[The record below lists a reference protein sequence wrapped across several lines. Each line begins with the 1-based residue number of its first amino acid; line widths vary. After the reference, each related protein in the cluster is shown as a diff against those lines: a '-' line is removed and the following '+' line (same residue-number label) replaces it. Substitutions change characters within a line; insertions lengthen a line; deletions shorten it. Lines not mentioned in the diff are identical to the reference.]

1 MYSIRSTLA
10 GHKRSSNG
18 QEKVQS
24 DLVPILFAR
33 IRTRLGKP
41 KPQTIRILLD
51 SGASASIF
59 NIKYLNKLRL
69 KHNQTTTWITA
80 AGNFTTSRTTEV
92 QFTMPELY
100 DDRVIEWKVHVAK
113 DTGVYD
119 AVIGRDLLRE
129 LGITMNFKDNTVT
142 WDDSTIH
149 MRSQLSNAASA
160 YFIRDSKELEGSTT
174 RVKRILDA
182 KYEKANL
189 NATVSNY
196 EHLEANEKSTLLT
209 LLRKY
214 ETLFDGTLGKW
225 TGDPYHIELKP
236 NVTPYHARAFP
247 IPRIHEQTL
256 RNEVQRLCELG
267 VLTRINH
274 SEWGAPT
281 FIIPKK
287 DGSVR
292 FISDFRELNKCIKR
306 KPYPIPQ
313 IQDILLK
320 LEGFKYATSL
330 DLNMGYYHIKLS
342 PQRRK
347 LCTIVLPWG
356 KYEYDSLP
364 MGLCNSP
371 DVFQEK
377 ISTLMSGLEFVRA
390 YIDDLLIITRS
401 SWEDHLSK
409 IEEVLLRLADSG
421 LKVNAVKSFF
431 GESEVEYLGYKIT
444 RQGIQPVA
452 KKIQAIQNL
461 KPPTN
466 TKQLRSFIGIVNYYR
481 DMWIKRSHILAPLT
495 KLVSKT
501 QKFVWEKEQQHA
513 FDIIKK
519 VISKETLLVYPN
531 FNETFQIHTDAS
543 HRQMGAVISQKGM
556 PIAFWSKKLK
566 DAQVRYTT
574 TERELL
580 SIVECLKTF
589 RNILLGH
596 KIEVFTDHKNLTYQQ
611 FNTERVMRWRLL
623 LEEFGPTLTYIKG
636 EHNIVADALSRLDL
650 TEEDINTENLD
661 VVLNFEEE
669 LPKDSFPLTYSR
681 IAREQRKDKATTDAL
696 AAKTYTVKT
705 FCGGDKQWDL
715 AIFKD
720 KIVIPKALQKHVVN
734 WYHDQLCHPGMT
746 RTELSIT
753 QHFYWKN
760 LRKDV
765 EKVCKNCHICQKTK
779 STTRKYGFLP
789 PKSPEAEPWERLCVD
804 LIGPYNIPR
813 KGLKD
818 LKLHAVT
825 MIDPATGWFE
835 MRQISSKH
843 AYVVANE
850 VELAW
855 LTRYPRPSIITYDRG
870 TEFMAEFSAMV
881 KNDYGIT
888 VKAIT
893 TRNPQANAILERI
906 HATIGNIIRTHQV
919 LDLELDEEDPWS
931 GILAAAMYA
940 TRATIHTTL
949 RATPMQL
956 VFGRDAVLNTKF
968 EADWKYIRDRK
979 QKLIEQNNKREN
991 AKRTIHEYQIGNR
1004 VLVAAKLDGKYQG
1017 DLWDGPYVIALVNN
1031 NGTVSLNR
1039 GAYQETIN
1047 IRRIKPYFS

>member
-1 MYSIRSTLA
+1 MT
-10 GHKRSSNG
+10 
-18 QEKVQS
+18 
-24 DLVPILFAR
+24 
-33 IRTRLGKP
+33 
-41 KPQTIRILLD
+41 
-51 SGASASIF
+51 
-59 NIKYLNKLRL
+59 KLRL
-69 KHNQTTTWITA
+69 KRNKTTTWTTA
-80 AGNFTTSRTTEV
+80 AGNFTTSRTAKV
-92 QFTMPELY
+92 QFTLPELY
-100 DDRVIEWKVHVAK
+100 DDRIVEWNVHVAK
-113 DTGVYD
+113 DTGIYE

-129 LGITMNFKDNTVT
+129 LGITLNFKDNTLT

-149 MRSQLSNAASA
+149 MRTNLSKAATD
-160 YFIRDSKELEGSTT
+160 YFIRDSKELEDSTA
-174 RVKRILDA
+174 RIKRILDA
-182 KYEKANL
+182 KYEKADL
-189 NATVSNY
+189 KEVVQKCT
-196 EHLEANEKSTLLT
+196 HLTTDEQLSLEE
-209 LLRKY
+209 LLRRH
-214 ETLFDGTLGKW
+214 ESLFDGTLGKW
-225 TGDPYHIELKP
+225 TGEPYHIELKP
-236 NVTPYHARAFP
+236 DAIPYHARAFP
-247 IPRIHEQTL
+247 VPKIHEQTL
-256 RNEVQRLCELG
+256 RKEVERLCKLG
-267 VLTRINH
+267 VLKRINH

-306 KPYPIPQ
+306 KPYPIPL

-330 DLNMGYYHIKLS
+330 DLNMGYYHIKLD
-342 PQRRK
+342 PQSRK

-364 MGLCNSP
+364 MGLNNSP

-377 ISTLMSGLEFVRA
+377 ISTLMSGLEYVRA
-390 YIDDLLIITRS
+390 YIDDLLIITQS
-401 SWEDHLSK
+401 NWQDHLDK
-409 IEEVLLRLADSG
+409 IEEVLTRLTEAG

-431 GESEVEYLGYKIT
+431 GESQVEYLGYLIT
-444 RQGIQPVA
+444 RKGIQPVA
-452 KKIQAIQNL
+452 KKVQAIHNL
-461 KPPTN
+461 KPPTT

-495 KLVSKT
+495 KLVSKK

-513 FDIIKK
+513 FETIKK
-519 VISKETLLVYPN
+519 IISKETLLIYPN
-531 FNETFQIHTDAS
+531 FNEPFQIHTDAS

-596 KIEVFTDHKNLTYQQ
+596 KIEVFTDHKNLTFAQ
-611 FNTERVMRWRLL
+611 FNTERVMRWRLII
-623 LEEFGPTLTYIKG
+623 EEFGPTLTYIKG
-636 EHNIVADALSRLDL
+636 ENNIVADALSRLDL
-650 TEEDINTENLD
+650 EEAEIDMDNLD
-661 VVLNFEEE
+661 EVLNFEEE
-669 LPKDSFPLTYSR
+669 LPKDSFPMTYSR
-681 IAREQRKDKATTDAL
+681 IAREQRKDTTIANAL
-696 AAKTYTVKT
+696 VNKTYTIQS
-705 FCGGDKQWDL
+705 FHGGEKQWDL
-715 AIFKD
+715 TIFNE
-720 KIVIPKALQKHVVN
+720 KIVIPQSLQNNIVN
-734 WYHDQLCHPGMT
+734 WYHEQLCHPGMT
-746 RTELSIT
+746 RTELSIV

-760 LRKDV
+760 IRKDV
-765 EKVCKNCHICQKTK
+765 ERVCKKCHICQKTK

-813 KGLKD
+813 KGFKD

-870 TEFMAEFSAMV
+870 SEFMAEFATMV
-881 KNDYGIT
+881 KQDYGIR

-919 LDLELDEEDPWS
+919 LDTELDEEDPWS

-949 RATPMQL
+949 KATPMQL

-991 AKRTIHEYQIGNR
+991 AKRTGHVYQVGNR
-1004 VLVAAKLDGKYQG
+1004 VLVKAKLNGKYQG

-1031 NGTVSLNR
+1031 NGTVRLNR

>member
-10 GHKRSSNG
+10 GHKRDNNG
-18 QEKVQS
+18 QERVQN

-69 KHNQTTTWITA
+69 KRNQTTTWTTA

-113 DTGVYD
+113 DTGSYD

-129 LGITMNFKDNTVT
+129 LGITLNFKDSTVT

-149 MRSQLSNAASA
+149 MRSQRSRAANA
-160 YFIRDSKELEGSTT
+160 YFIRDSKELEDSTT

-182 KYEKANL
+182 KYEKADL
-189 NATVSNY
+189 VATVSNCK
-196 EHLEANEKSTLLT
+196 HLETNEQSTLIT
-209 LLRKY
+209 LLSKY

-247 IPRIHEQTL
+247 IPKIHEQTL
-256 RNEVQRLCELG
+256 RKEVQRLCELG

-320 LEGFKYATSL
+320 LEGFQYATSL

-342 PQRRK
+342 PQSRK

-390 YIDDLLIITRS
+390 YIDDLLIITQS

-409 IEEVLLRLADSG
+409 VEKVLQRLQDSG

-431 GESEVEYLGYKIT
+431 GETEVEYLGYKIT

-452 KKIQAIQNL
+452 TKIQAIQNL
-461 KPPTN
+461 KPPTT

-513 FDIIKK
+513 FEIIKK

-566 DAQVRYTT
+566 DAQV
-574 TERELL
+574 
-580 SIVECLKTF
+580 
-589 RNILLGH
+589 
-596 KIEVFTDHKNLTYQQ
+596 
-611 FNTERVMRWRLL
+611 
-623 LEEFGPTLTYIKG
+623 
-636 EHNIVADALSRLDL
+636 
-650 TEEDINTENLD
+650 
-661 VVLNFEEE
+661 
-669 LPKDSFPLTYSR
+669 
-681 IAREQRKDKATTDAL
+681 
-696 AAKTYTVKT
+696 
-705 FCGGDKQWDL
+705 
-715 AIFKD
+715 
-720 KIVIPKALQKHVVN
+720 
-734 WYHDQLCHPGMT
+734 
-746 RTELSIT
+746 
-753 QHFYWKN
+753 
-760 LRKDV
+760 
-765 EKVCKNCHICQKTK
+765 
-779 STTRKYGFLP
+779 
-789 PKSPEAEPWERLCVD
+789 
-804 LIGPYNIPR
+804 
-813 KGLKD
+813 
-818 LKLHAVT
+818 
-825 MIDPATGWFE
+825 
-835 MRQISSKH
+835 
-843 AYVVANE
+843 
-850 VELAW
+850 
-855 LTRYPRPSIITYDRG
+855 
-870 TEFMAEFSAMV
+870 
-881 KNDYGIT
+881 
-888 VKAIT
+888 
-893 TRNPQANAILERI
+893 
-906 HATIGNIIRTHQV
+906 
-919 LDLELDEEDPWS
+919 
-931 GILAAAMYA
+931 
-940 TRATIHTTL
+940 
-949 RATPMQL
+949 
-956 VFGRDAVLNTKF
+956 
-968 EADWKYIRDRK
+968 
-979 QKLIEQNNKREN
+979 
-991 AKRTIHEYQIGNR
+991 
-1004 VLVAAKLDGKYQG
+1004 
-1017 DLWDGPYVIALVNN
+1017 
-1031 NGTVSLNR
+1031 
-1039 GAYQETIN
+1039 
-1047 IRRIKPYFS
+1047 